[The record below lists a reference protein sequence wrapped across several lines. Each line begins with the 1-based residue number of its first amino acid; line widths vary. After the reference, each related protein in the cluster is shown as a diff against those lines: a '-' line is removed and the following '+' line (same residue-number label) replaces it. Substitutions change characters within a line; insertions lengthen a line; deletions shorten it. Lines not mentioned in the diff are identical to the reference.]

1 MQSALERHWVK
12 QYELIVPGIGRH
24 IAPGLQSSYCPA
36 RSCDEIV
43 HWLGGSTAPF
53 FEQPVVPSPAI
64 EHFSEHQSQVVP
76 VWHTGSQ
83 GAPPASGGVQ
93 PGTGVVR
100 THVLKS
106 GFGALLSGL
115 LSLFSMGES

>member
-1 MQSALERHWVK
+1 LIDVGAPAVVSERSVQGVAAPTQSALERHWVK

-36 RSCDEIV
+36 VSCDQIV

-64 EHFSEHQSQVVP
+64 EHFCVHQLSHVP
-76 VWHTGSQ
+76 VWQTGSQ
-83 GAPPASGGVQ
+83 LAPPAGEVQ
-93 PGTGVVR
+93 PVTGW
-100 THVLKS
+100 
-106 GFGALLSGL
+106 
-115 LSLFSMGES
+115 